1 MKKLECKLVHLHD
14 SASLEVGLAAAS
26 RARIPLRIIS
36 HRKETEKPPGMI
48 LRPRTLEELNLIIVT
63 ASKISRFLRDRG
75 VDSELIRTI
84 PLGSDYAPFSQPVDR
99 TFLRRDLHLSSQD
112 FLVGIMTDLKDP
124 HIMPRMA
131 RAAAAMRRKNSRI
144 YPILLGEGEVQLKQE
159 DLIPGIEHL
168 TFYLGFGDA
177 YPNVLPSLDLMLFPF
192 VTEGFEALIRD
203 ALARRIPLGVAR
215 GEGLPEELT
224 DRKTALLLS
233 SQNLTSIA
241 NAVLDAY
248 ENKEMVRQLA
258 ENSYAMM
265 FEKYSSEAMAA
276 RIVTEYERLARRR
289 NISLA

>member
-1 MKKLECKLVHLHD
+1 
-14 SASLEVGLAAAS
+14 
-26 RARIPLRIIS
+26 
-36 HRKETEKPPGMI
+36 
-48 LRPRTLEELNLIIVT
+48 
-63 ASKISRFLRDRG
+63 
-75 VDSELIRTI
+75 
-84 PLGSDYAPFSQPVDR
+84 
-99 TFLRRDLHLSSQD
+99 
-112 FLVGIMTDLKDP
+112 
-124 HIMPRMA
+124 
-131 RAAAAMRRKNSRI
+131 
-144 YPILLGEGEVQLKQE
+144 
-159 DLIPGIEHL
+159 
-168 TFYLGFGDA
+168 
-177 YPNVLPSLDLMLFPF
+177 MLFPF